1 MILKKLE
8 SDVNLDLAPTVIEHI
23 QPKQCCLHPHEGC
36 TPTKDFVEH
45 EQKSQEK
52 KEFWKRKI
60 EELKLD

>member
-23 QPKQCCLHPHEGC
+23 QPKQCCLYPHEGC
-36 TPTKDFVEH
+36 SPTKDFVEY
-45 EQKSQEK
+45 EQKSQDK

-60 EELKLD
+60 EELKSD